1 MGRVPTRARI
11 DLENAAAVLLAVVVC
26 AHSAIA
32 DAVDSGA
39 LDTAP
44 SANQGVLVKLLAWPI
59 AQVTALCLL
68 QLLRLELLLMLA
80 CSLATAN
87 HAACSLEL
95 S

>member
-39 LDTAP
+39 LDAAP
-44 SANQGVLVKLLAWPI
+44 SAN
-59 AQVTALCLL
+59 
-68 QLLRLELLLMLA
+68 
-80 CSLATAN
+80 
-87 HAACSLEL
+87 
-95 S
+95 